1 MARHLIFGGLGFIGR
16 HVALNLVAQ
25 GETVILHD
33 RIPAS
38 DTMKAELDAAT
49 GGKLIETLSG
59 DLQSADFPVL
69 LDGIDTVHHY
79 AWSTIPQTANEAP
92 LADLDQN
99 VRPTLLLL
107 ETLRREKLAG
117 GPARRIVFASSGGT
131 VYGRLRQTP
140 VPESHPFAP
149 ITAYG
154 VSKTAVELYFGFYR
168 EIAGL
173 DCRVARISNPFGA
186 GQDPLRLQGAAS
198 AFVFKALANEEI
210 TIWGD
215 GSVVRDFIHITDLAE
230 GLSTLALVDAV
241 ELEGDPVVNIGSGKG
256 ISLSAIVATIAEHLG
271 REVPVDYR
279 PGRPFDIPV
288 SVLDITRAKQ
298 YLAWEPRLSFSN
310 GCARMIS
317 DLQAG
322 RNWLSSS
329 Q

>member
-1 MARHLIFGGLGFIGR
+1 M
-16 HVALNLVAQ
+16 NLVAR

-33 RIPAS
+33 RVAAS
-38 DTMKAELDAAT
+38 ETMKAELEAAT
-49 GGKLIETLSG
+49 DGGSFQMVSG
-59 DLQSADFPVL
+59 DIQVADFTAL

-107 ETLRREKLAG
+107 ETLRREKLSG

-140 VPESHPFAP
+140 VPEDHPFAP

-154 VSKTAVELYFGFYR
+154 VSKSAVELYLGFYR

-198 AFVFKALANEEI
+198 AFLFKALANEEI

-215 GSVVRDFIHITDLAE
+215 GSVIRDFIHVTDLAE
-230 GLSTLALVDAV
+230 GLSALALADEAALLP
-241 ELEGDPVVNIGSGKG
+241 EPVVNIGSGMG
-256 ISLSAIVATIAEHLG
+256 ISLSDIVATIADHLG
-271 REVPVDYR
+271 REVKVDYR

-288 SVLDITRAKQ
+288 SVLDITRARQ
-298 YLAWEPRLSFSN
+298 CLGWQPRLTFSM
-310 GCARMIS
+310 GCERMIR
-317 DLQAG
+317 DLKDG
-322 RNWLSSS
+322 HNWLSSRS